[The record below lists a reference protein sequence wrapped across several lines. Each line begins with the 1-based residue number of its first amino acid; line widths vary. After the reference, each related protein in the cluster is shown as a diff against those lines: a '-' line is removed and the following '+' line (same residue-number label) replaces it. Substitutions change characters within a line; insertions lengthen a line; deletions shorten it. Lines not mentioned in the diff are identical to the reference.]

1 MVRSPRRCR
10 VHQVRIRIAPWISRQ
25 LLRIA
30 QTPSV
35 NENLGGINICVVD
48 WCETLLPEIRIMMA
62 KDIYA

>member
-1 MVRSPRRCR
+1 MVRSPRRRR
-10 VHQVRIRIAPWISRQ
+10 VHKVRLRNAPWVSRQ

-48 WCETLLPEIRIMMA
+48 WCETLLPEIRIIMA
-62 KDIYA
+62 KGIYA

>member
-10 VHQVRIRIAPWISRQ
+10 VHKVRIRIAPWISRQ

-35 NENLGGINICVVD
+35 NENLGGIKICVVD
-48 WCETLLPEIRIMMA
+48 WCETLLPEIGIMMA
-62 KDIYA
+62 KGIYA